1 MCRLYVRQCC
11 PDHQRRA
18 SGIALLL
25 IGVPALL
32 AVIGVSFTAP
42 VFLSLVPLSALL
54 VVSAIGT
61 LQVSADGIPYPDL
74 LPPRRAMVFSTIAV
88 GTVVIF
94 IVKAYLWLLL
104 VTIKIIRKFGDRYR

>member
-25 IGVPALL
+25 TGIPALL
-32 AVIGVSFTAP
+32 AVVAVSFSAP
-42 VFLSLVPLSALL
+42 VFFSLLPLSALL

-61 LQVSADGIPYPDL
+61 LLVSGHETPYANLD
-74 LPPRRAMVFSTIAV
+74 PPRQAMVVSTITV
-88 GTVVIF
+88 GTAVIF

-104 VTIKIIRKFGDRYR
+104 VTIKIIRRVGDRHR

>member
-1 MCRLYVRQCC
+1 MCRLHVRQCC

-18 SGIALLL
+18 SGVALLL
-25 IGVPALL
+25 TGIPALG
-32 AVIGVSFTAP
+32 AVIAVSFTAP

-61 LQVSADGIPYPDL
+61 LQVSGDEISYLDL

-88 GTVVIF
+88 GTTVIF

-104 VTIKIIRKFGDRYR
+104 VTIKILRSMGDRHR